1 MLFSIRR
8 KRNEDVVSKGSISL
22 RGANMVNLTHKG
34 TQIAQQMVSPL
45 AQLERNSE
53 SDTAS
58 QVLSEDPQVNNGLI
72 LREELLGSFQAETWG
87 CITPAN
93 WQMDQLW
100 AGIVGIWL
108 KTGGHPPLCSFCSF
122 WGWGAFTWPSPV
134 KILEFWKTWLQHQG
148 ASSKEK
154 TWALRTKELDCCWE
168 LSNQIIQRRQLRH
181 LLIRLE
187 ASLWLHYL

>member
-1 MLFSIRR
+1 
-8 KRNEDVVSKGSISL
+8 
-22 RGANMVNLTHKG
+22 MVNLTHKG

-93 WQMDQLW
+93 WQMDQL
-100 AGIVGIWL
+100 
-108 KTGGHPPLCSFCSF
+108 
-122 WGWGAFTWPSPV
+122 
-134 KILEFWKTWLQHQG
+134 
-148 ASSKEK
+148 
-154 TWALRTKELDCCWE
+154 
-168 LSNQIIQRRQLRH
+168 
-181 LLIRLE
+181 
-187 ASLWLHYL
+187 